1 MDKADFSLVLDTCDL
16 RPQEREELS
25 RLLSIGDPLVEK
37 GESIVRI
44 ICEEVD
50 LGKIPVAGLLLYEAI
65 LSDLTTLESV
75 ESLFGEAVAS
85 FVRSLLKVG
94 ELYRKHPP
102 VESDAFR
109 KLLLTMAE
117 DIRVVIVL
125 ICEQLFLIR
134 NIESYE
140 LEERDRIAR
149 EASFLYAPL
158 AHRMGLYKIKSE
170 LEDLSL
176 KQTNPTIYDEIVTK
190 LHDTKQQRDAYIASF
205 IKPVKEKLE
214 AAGFRFTMKGRT
226 KSVYSIWNKIR
237 KQNTVFEN
245 IYDIFA
251 IRIILD
257 TPIEREKAECWRA
270 YSIVTDMYQPNPK
283 RLRDWLSIPKTNGY
297 ESLHTTVMGPEG
309 RWVEVQIR
317 TQRMDEVAEKGFAAH
332 FKYKGVQGEA
342 AFDEWLANVRDL
354 LQNPNAGGV
363 EYLDDF
369 KLNLYDK
376 EIFVFTPSGEL
387 KQLPKGATLLDF
399 AFMIHSNLGS
409 KCIGGKVNGK
419 NVPIR
424 HRLSNGDQVEVQTAA
439 NQTPHEEWLDF
450 VQTTKARTRIK
461 QILREQQSANVDF
474 GKELLKRRLKN
485 WKLEYDES
493 VVGKLARKLGSPTIQ
508 DFYQR
513 LAEDNLDLAK
523 IKDLYAACANPEV
536 KPEEVRSADGFEHV
550 PASSNSYGKD
560 DVLVIDDHL
569 QGILYTLSKCCN
581 PIYGD
586 DIFGFVSVKGGI
598 KIHKTSC
605 PNAPQM
611 LSRFGYRFIKARWAG
626 KSGTQYNC
634 TLRVVGTDD
643 IGIVTNVSSLIQKEP
658 NVTLRAMSV
667 DSSDGIF
674 RGMLTLMVSDTNVLD
689 GLIKKI
695 KTVKGVKSVE
705 R

>member
-1 MDKADFSLVLDTCDL
+1 MGDFEQLFSNCDL
-16 RPQEREELS
+16 QPQEKDELA
-25 RLLSIGDPLVEK
+25 RLFSSDHQLVKVGVE
-37 GESIVRI
+37 IVKI
-44 ICEEVD
+44 IQKEVD
-50 LGKIPVAGLLLYEAI
+50 LGMIPKAGVILYEAI
-65 LSDLTTLESV
+65 LAEMVTMDGVVAT
-75 ESLFGEAVAS
+75 FGEQVAA
-85 FVRSLLKVG
+85 FVRSLQKVG
-94 ELYRKHPP
+94 ELYRNHPA

-125 ICEQLFLIR
+125 ICNQLYLIR
-134 NIESYE
+134 NIDSYDE
-140 LEERDRIAR
+140 TERTRIAT

-158 AHRMGLYKIKSE
+158 AHRLGLYKVKSE

-176 KQTNPTIYDEIVTK
+176 RQNNRAIYDEIVTK
-190 LHDTKQQRDAYIASF
+190 LHDTKQQRDAYIRAF
-205 IKPVKEKLE
+205 IEPVQQKLE
-214 AAGFRFTMKGRT
+214 AAGFQFTMKGRT
-226 KSVYSIWNKIR
+226 KSVYSIWNKIK

-257 TPIEREKAECWRA
+257 TPLEKEKADCWQA

-283 RLRDWLSIPKTNGY
+283 RLRDWLSIPKSNGY

-309 RWVEVQIR
+309 KWVEVQIR
-317 TQRMDEVAEKGFAAH
+317 TQRMDEVAEKGLAAH
-332 FKYKGVQGEA
+332 FKYKGVKSEA
-342 AFDEWLANVRDL
+342 NFDDWLANVRDL

-376 EIFVFTPSGEL
+376 EVFVFTPSGEL
-387 KQLPKGATLLDF
+387 KQMPKGSTLLDF

-424 HRLSNGDQVEVQTAA
+424 YQLNNGDQVEIQTAS
-439 NQTPHEEWLDF
+439 NQVPHEEWLEF

-461 QILREQQSANVDF
+461 QFVREQENAYMDL

-485 WKLEYDES
+485 WKLDYDEG
-493 VVGKLARKLGSPTIQ
+493 VAGKLAKKMGSPTIQ
-508 DFYQR
+508 DFYKR
-513 LAEDNLDLAK
+513 LAEDKVDLGK
-523 IKDLYAACANPEV
+523 VKDNYIACMAPET
-536 KPEEVRSADGFEHV
+536 KPDDVRSADGFEHISNLSDV
-550 PASSNSYGKD
+550 SSKE
-560 DVLVIDDHL
+560 DVLVIDNNL
-569 QGILYTLSKCCN
+569 QGIQYNLSKCCN

-598 KIHKTSC
+598 RIHKKDC

-626 KSGTQYNC
+626 KSGSQYNC
-634 TLRVVGTDD
+634 TLRVTGTDD
-643 IGIVTNVSSLIQKEP
+643 IGIVTNISSLIQKET
-658 NVTLRAMSV
+658 NVSLRSMSV
-667 DSSDGIF
+667 DSVDGLF
-674 RGMLTLMVSDTNVLD
+674 RGTLTISVSDTKVLD
-689 GLIKKI
+689 GIIKKI
-695 KTVKGVKSVE
+695 KAIKGVNSVD